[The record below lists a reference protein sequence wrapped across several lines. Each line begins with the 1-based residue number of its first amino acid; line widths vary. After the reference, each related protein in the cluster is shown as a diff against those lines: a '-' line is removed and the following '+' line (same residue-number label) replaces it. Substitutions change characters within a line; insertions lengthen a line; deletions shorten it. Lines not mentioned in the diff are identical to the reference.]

1 MKRGKVLKFLTISI
15 FLLVLAGCTRDP
27 KAQAQRNL
35 EMGNKFF
42 ARTKYREAAIMY
54 KRAIQKDMRFGEA
67 YYRLALT
74 ELKLGSYGDAMRGL
88 RRAVELQPNNSDA
101 VTKLADLYL
110 LASVQNKAQSEQLL
124 GEVKDLADKLLAQN
138 PDSFDGHRLKGQIA
152 LLSKDPAGA
161 CAEFAKANQVKPYQT
176 DLILVYFQ
184 ALVLN
189 KQFPEAEKLAK
200 ALIDREKSYAPIY
213 DLLYV
218 QYSKQNN
225 TQAAEDLI
233 KLKSANNP
241 TQSRY
246 VVQLAQ
252 HYFFTGKKAE
262 MAATLQQLTDEKRF
276 PEGHL
281 LAGDFYFLQLKDA
294 ENARAQYEM
303 GAKAFPKDKL
313 TYQKKLVEL
322 YAITGKNQQANDLLA
337 TILKENPKDNDAI
350 AMRAALMLTT
360 GNRDQINQAAND
372 FQALVTKNPQNHL
385 YHFNLARAMIAKGE
399 IEPARLQLEETIKLR
414 SDYVAAREMLA
425 RIYMAKNDPAKAL
438 KEADGILAID
448 HNNLRAHLIRSN
460 ALLAIPE
467 DRDKAREELAM
478 ITRVYPQNP
487 EARYQ
492 VGFLA
497 YQDKDYKKSEQIFA
511 DIYKANPKDTRGLAG
526 MTESLAAQNRM
537 ADAIKETQKAID
549 LQPQRR
555 DLKLVLA
562 KYYARA
568 ERYDEAIAI
577 YQVLLTQDPRSP
589 DLLFQMA
596 ETQRRK
602 GDLNGS
608 IDTFRR
614 CSQAAPSDTMCLT
627 QLGLILDGTGKREQA
642 KPIYEQILKIQPDHA
657 VALNNL
663 AFIKA
668 EEGVDLDQA
677 LTMSQRARQKMP
689 NAPEVSDTLG
699 WIYIKKN
706 LSEDAVRVF
715 KDLTAQVPNR
725 ATFHYHYGMALLQKG
740 DKPLARKEFETALS
754 DNPSKDEEAKIKDL
768 LQKI

>member
-252 HYFFTGKKAE
+252 HYFFTGKKA
-262 MAATLQQLTDEKRF
+262 
-276 PEGHL
+276 
-281 LAGDFYFLQLKDA
+281 
-294 ENARAQYEM
+294 
-303 GAKAFPKDKL
+303 
-313 TYQKKLVEL
+313 
-322 YAITGKNQQANDLLA
+322 
-337 TILKENPKDNDAI
+337 
-350 AMRAALMLTT
+350 
-360 GNRDQINQAAND
+360 
-372 FQALVTKNPQNHL
+372 
-385 YHFNLARAMIAKGE
+385 
-399 IEPARLQLEETIKLR
+399 
-414 SDYVAAREMLA
+414 
-425 RIYMAKNDPAKAL
+425 
-438 KEADGILAID
+438 
-448 HNNLRAHLIRSN
+448 
-460 ALLAIPE
+460 
-467 DRDKAREELAM
+467 
-478 ITRVYPQNP
+478 
-487 EARYQ
+487 
-492 VGFLA
+492 
-497 YQDKDYKKSEQIFA
+497 
-511 DIYKANPKDTRGLAG
+511 
-526 MTESLAAQNRM
+526 
-537 ADAIKETQKAID
+537 
-549 LQPQRR
+549 
-555 DLKLVLA
+555 
-562 KYYARA
+562 
-568 ERYDEAIAI
+568 
-577 YQVLLTQDPRSP
+577 
-589 DLLFQMA
+589 
-596 ETQRRK
+596 
-602 GDLNGS
+602 
-608 IDTFRR
+608 
-614 CSQAAPSDTMCLT
+614 
-627 QLGLILDGTGKREQA
+627 
-642 KPIYEQILKIQPDHA
+642 
-657 VALNNL
+657 
-663 AFIKA
+663 
-668 EEGVDLDQA
+668 
-677 LTMSQRARQKMP
+677 
-689 NAPEVSDTLG
+689 
-699 WIYIKKN
+699 
-706 LSEDAVRVF
+706 
-715 KDLTAQVPNR
+715 
-725 ATFHYHYGMALLQKG
+725 
-740 DKPLARKEFETALS
+740 
-754 DNPSKDEEAKIKDL
+754 
-768 LQKI
+768 

>member
-1 MKRGKVLKFLTISI
+1 MKRCKLLKFLP
-15 FLLVLAGCTRDP
+15 LLLLLLASCNRDP
-27 KAQAQRNL
+27 KVQAQRQLDNA
-35 EMGNKFF
+35 NKFF
-42 ARTKYREAAIMY
+42 AKAKYREAAIMY

-74 ELKLGSYGDAMRGL
+74 ELKLGNYGAAMNGL

-110 LASVQNKAQSEQLL
+110 LASTQHENVSQAPQLRA
-124 GEVKDLADKLLAQN
+124 EVGDLSDKLIQQN
-138 PDSFDGHRLKGQIA
+138 PDSFDGHRLRGQIA
-152 LLSKDPAGA
+152 LLSRDPAGA
-161 CAEFAKANQVKPYQT
+161 VAEFETANKVKPYQT
-176 DLILVYFQ
+176 DLVLVYFQ

-189 KQFPEAEKLAK
+189 KQLPEAEKLAH
-200 ALIDREKSYAPIY
+200 ALIDREKAFSPMY

-218 QYSKQNN
+218 QYARTNN
-225 TQAAEDLI
+225 VAAAEELL
-233 KLKSANNP
+233 KLKVANNP

-246 VVQLAQ
+246 VVQLAS

-262 MAATLQQLTDEKRF
+262 MAATIQRLADEKAF

-281 LAGDFYFLQLKDA
+281 LAGDFYFQRLKDA
-294 ENARAQYEM
+294 DRARAEFEA
-303 GAKAFPKDKL
+303 GIKAHPKDKL

-322 YAITGKNQQANDLLA
+322 FAITGKNQQANELLA

-360 GNRDQINQAAND
+360 GNREQINLAAND
-372 FQALVTKNPQNHL
+372 FQALVTKSPQNHL
-385 YHFNLARAMIAKGE
+385 YHFNLARALLAKGE
-399 IEPARLQLEETIKLR
+399 VEPARLQLEEAIKLR
-414 SDYVAAREMLA
+414 TDFVAAREMLA
-425 RIYMAKNDPAKAL
+425 RIYMVKNDPAKAL

-448 HNNLRAHLIRSN
+448 RNNLRAHLIRSSG
-460 ALLAIPE
+460 LLGMG
-467 DRDKAREELAM
+467 DKDKARQELEL
-478 ITRVYPQNP
+478 ITKAYPQNA
-487 EARYQ
+487 EARFQ
-492 VGFLA
+492 VGYLA
-497 YQDKDYKKSEQIFA
+497 YVDKDYKKSEQIFG
-511 DIYKANPKDTRGLAG
+511 DIYKANPNDTRGLAG
-526 MTESLAAQNRM
+526 MTESMVAENRM
-537 ADAIKETQKAID
+537 GDAIKETLKAID
-549 LQPQRR
+549 REPQRR

-562 KYYARA
+562 KYYVRA

-577 YQVLLTQDPRSP
+577 YQTLLTQDPRSA

-602 GDLNGS
+602 GDLNTAV
-608 IDTFRR
+608 DTFRR
-614 CSQAAPSDTMCLT
+614 CSQAAPSDTVCLT
-627 QLGLILDGTGKREQA
+627 QLGLILDGTGKRDQA
-642 KPIYEQILKIQPDHA
+642 KPIYEQILKIQPDAA

-663 AFIKA
+663 AYIKA

-689 NAPEVSDTLG
+689 NAPEVNDTLG

-706 LSEDAVRVF
+706 LSEDAVRLY
-715 KDLTAQVPNR
+715 KDLTAQVPAN

-740 DKPLARKEFETALS
+740 DKPLAKKEFETALS
-754 DNPSKDEEAKIKDL
+754 DNPSKVDAAKIRDL